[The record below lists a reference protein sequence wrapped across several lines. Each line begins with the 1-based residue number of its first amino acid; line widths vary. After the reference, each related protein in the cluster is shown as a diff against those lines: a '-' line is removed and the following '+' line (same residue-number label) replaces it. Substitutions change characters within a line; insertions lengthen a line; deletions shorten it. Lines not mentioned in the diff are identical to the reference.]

1 MKRVLLWSID
11 LYQGT
16 SSIRR
21 ARCRYIPTC
30 SQYAAEAIEQYGAA
44 AGSWLTLK
52 RLARCQPFGSHGYDP
67 VPDPER

>member
-1 MKRVLLWSID
+1 MKRALLWMID

-16 SSIRR
+16 ASIRR

-30 SQYAAEAIEQYGAA
+30 SQYAAEAIEQYGATK
-44 AGSWLTLK
+44 GSWLALK

>member
-1 MKRVLLWSID
+1 MKRVLLWVID

-44 AGSWLTLK
+44 TGSWLALK